1 MLADREV
8 DRTERQAHLA
18 VLQQLAQNNQGHGN
32 HDHPG
37 SKLKNFQNTNPPV
50 FSKTEE
56 PLDADDWLQTMEN
69 NLEVAGVEDDDKVLF
84 ATHYLAGPARAWWTS
99 ARALNAGQLMTWADF
114 KLKFS
119 KYHVPPGLIKKMRD
133 EFRELK
139 QGRLTVVEYRD
150 KFLTLSRYAPDETD
164 TTEKRKERFLNGL
177 HDEMQTVLVNI
188 PFADLEALVDSAIQ
202 MEGKLNQ
209 ANENRKRRMM
219 HQSHR
224 DVAPRYQNRSGGNPR
239 TGGHPHNNNN
249 FVHHNNNFNRAP
261 TRAPANPNT
270 NTAPRTGSNA
280 IPVAPKDKSTINCY
294 ECGVVGHYSKE
305 CPQRLAKMAANT
317 TGPAQQQRRV
327 ANNKKFA
334 PNNPNNRSGRLFHMS
349 AEEAQEAPDV
359 VLGLEVVLGM
369 DWMSKHHGLIDCAK
383 KAITM
388 TSSTGVLVEHISE
401 KLPRK
406 FTCNQSLT
414 KPTLDQ
420 IRVVCRYSDVFPDD
434 LPGMPPD
441 RDIEFII
448 ELIPGT
454 GPIAQRAYSMNPA
467 ELVELKKQLDDMLAK
482 GLIRPSASPWRS
494 PVLFVDKK
502 DGTIRLC
509 TDYRKLN
516 DVTIKNKYPLP
527 KIEDLFDQ
535 LTGATVFSKIDL
547 RTGYHQLKI
556 RASDIPK
563 TAFTTRYGLYEYNVM
578 SFGLTNAPAYFMNL
592 MNKIFMNFLD
602 KFVVVFIDDILI
614 YSKTEEEHEQH
625 LEMVLETLREHQLY
639 AKFSKCE
646 FWLREVGFLGHIL
659 SAGGIAVDP
668 SKIKTVAEWKAP
680 TTQTEVR
687 AFLGLAGYYRRF
699 VEGFSSIARPMTQ
712 LLKKDKKFEWTN
724 KCEESFQQLKSR
736 LTSAPILIMPDI
748 TKPFDVYCDA
758 SKIGLGCVLMQEGK
772 VISYLSRQLKQHEQ
786 NYPTHDLEL
795 AAVVLA
801 LKVWRHY
808 LMGNRCEIYSDHKS
822 LKYIFT
828 QKELN
833 MRQRRWLELIKDYD
847 MDIHYHPGPECH
859 DLRSEHE
866 DGEKLPEAW
875 ARFCSLIRAQPD
887 HDLEKNDL
895 LDIFYSGLT
904 IESRAYLDSCAGC
917 VFRKRTPDDAEEL
930 LAKIGRNHDDWSTPE
945 PTPTPIVKKRGMIKL
960 NDEDM
965 REAKKSLKEK
975 GIKPEDVKNLPPIE
989 DICETIPPSSTI
1001 EVHSLQHFTREDIPY
1016 SKSPAQCLDEFD
1028 NYIVKQENF
1037 NMRVENHLMENS
1049 RAISEL
1055 HGIVERTSNDVKIL
1069 VKHFQ
1074 MVQTQIDQ
1082 LTKVQNDLLG
1092 NNSKEKH
1099 AYEVTT
1105 RGGASTQDPL
1115 YPEGHPKRIEQDSQ
1129 LIKTSAP
1136 SKKKKKKHKNVV
1148 ESSEPVNDPNSISIS
1163 DAETESGNEHEE
1175 DNDKNDTPDKEEIEK
1190 EPEKHAKN
1198 KKYTKEDFIT
1208 KKHGNEREPWVQKQM
1223 PFPAKKLK
1231 SKEEEHYNK
1240 FCDWMKPLFL
1250 QIPLTDAIKLPPYS
1264 KYMKDIVT
1272 NKRKV
1277 PNEEISTML
1286 ANYSFNG
1293 KIPKK
1298 LGDPG
1303 IPTIPCSIK
1312 NNYVRTALCDLGAGV
1327 SVMPFSLY
1335 KRLDL
1340 DKLIPTDI
1348 SLQMADKSTA
1358 IPVGLC
1364 ENVPV
1369 QVTQHCL
1376 ILTDFVVLEMP
1387 EDDNMSIILGRPFL
1401 NTAGAVIDCNKG
1413 MVTFNVDDKEH
1424 TVYFPKRIDK
1434 VCGVNTIFNKGKMK
1448 KFKFGELFKKA
1459 TTSTG
1464 RPSRA
1469 STQIRRSYNEDVIAP
1484 SFAPE
1489 EDQGAPNASSFPCY
1503 EFLTNA
1509 GLLDDFFTLVNR
1521 AGLATYVG
1529 DERGQYYRL
1538 TKIFVE
1544 SFKFHNTEYEPTV
1557 AFKIYDIPVTMKL
1570 EEFCFALG
1578 IAPVGTARRIDDNPR
1593 DLLELYRGITGDDCR
1608 TIQRG
1613 KIRNIQLPAIKYF
1626 AYYIG
1631 TSILGRENTSNISS
1645 YHLAFLNVA
1654 LTGETP
1660 YHLGSLIARRLSSR
1674 GPIFGGTI
1682 ASRILTHLDIPL
1694 DSNDVPLTPRKLD
1707 IAAMK
1712 SHHFVT
1718 TNSTIDNIVYKMLFA
1733 DGNEKEIPLPQQG
1746 LFNID
1751 RQSWSLTKEA
1761 VEEHMKIQEF
1771 HQQHDSENAE
1781 PSYDYTVTYP
1791 DVSSS
1796 TYMEPGRS
1804 SSYYEDTTSWGPW
1817 E

>member
-1 MLADREV
+1 MLAEREV
-8 DRTERQAHLA
+8 DRTERQANLA

-219 HQSHR
+219 HQSGPSNTSKFR
-224 DVAPRYQNRSGGNPR
+224 PSGGFTPRNNRPPAQMSRPGYQNRSGGNPR
-239 TGGHPHNNNN
+239 TGGHHPNNNN

-280 IPVAPKDKSTINCY
+280 IPVTPKDKSTINCY

-420 IRVVCRYSDVFPDD
+420 IRVVCRYSDVFPDN

-625 LEMVLETLREHQLY
+625 LEMVLDTLREHQLY

-646 FWLREVGFLGHIL
+646 FWLKEVGFLGHIL

-801 LKVWRHY
+801 LKMEPYVQTETYDLENGGSLVFERDLYLVSEKLERPPPQFHGVRIHNTPAGEQQWMITADLKGSSEPPISERILFSFKAYSWVDGLAHALQEGLARVCGQNIAALRGSRFAHFARHDT
-808 LMGNRCEIYSDHKS
+808 MGEPMALSSHPV
-822 LKYIFT
+822 LKIHVQHLDFMLHET
-828 QKELN
+828 RKD
-833 MRQRRWLELIKDYD
+833 LELTRVHSHRAQMALAHHADAIRLLAKDRRSRLQRAKNVAT
-847 MDIHYHPGPECH
+847 ITR
-859 DLRSEHE
+859 LREKIRTLEVTVRTQQDQIQEMEE
-866 DGEKLPEAW
+866 DGEDIQGGDDFL
-875 ARFCSLIRAQPD
+875 SD
-887 HDLEKNDL
+887 DND
-895 LDIFYSGLT
+895 F
-904 IESRAYLDSCAGC
+904 
-917 VFRKRTPDDAEEL
+917 
-930 LAKIGRNHDDWSTPE
+930 
-945 PTPTPIVKKRGMIKL
+945 
-960 NDEDM
+960 ED
-965 REAKKSLKEK
+965 
-975 GIKPEDVKNLPPIE
+975 
-989 DICETIPPSSTI
+989 
-1001 EVHSLQHFTREDIPY
+1001 
-1016 SKSPAQCLDEFD
+1016 DEFTD
-1028 NYIVKQENF
+1028 
-1037 NMRVENHLMENS
+1037 
-1049 RAISEL
+1049 
-1055 HGIVERTSNDVKIL
+1055 
-1069 VKHFQ
+1069 
-1074 MVQTQIDQ
+1074 
-1082 LTKVQNDLLG
+1082 
-1092 NNSKEKH
+1092 
-1099 AYEVTT
+1099 
-1105 RGGASTQDPL
+1105 
-1115 YPEGHPKRIEQDSQ
+1115 
-1129 LIKTSAP
+1129 
-1136 SKKKKKKHKNVV
+1136 
-1148 ESSEPVNDPNSISIS
+1148 
-1163 DAETESGNEHEE
+1163 EE
-1175 DNDKNDTPDKEEIEK
+1175 D
-1190 EPEKHAKN
+1190 
-1198 KKYTKEDFIT
+1198 
-1208 KKHGNEREPWVQKQM
+1208 
-1223 PFPAKKLK
+1223 
-1231 SKEEEHYNK
+1231 
-1240 FCDWMKPLFL
+1240 
-1250 QIPLTDAIKLPPYS
+1250 
-1264 KYMKDIVT
+1264 
-1272 NKRKV
+1272 
-1277 PNEEISTML
+1277 
-1286 ANYSFNG
+1286 
-1293 KIPKK
+1293 
-1298 LGDPG
+1298 
-1303 IPTIPCSIK
+1303 
-1312 NNYVRTALCDLGAGV
+1312 
-1327 SVMPFSLY
+1327 
-1335 KRLDL
+1335 
-1340 DKLIPTDI
+1340 
-1348 SLQMADKSTA
+1348 
-1358 IPVGLC
+1358 
-1364 ENVPV
+1364 
-1369 QVTQHCL
+1369 
-1376 ILTDFVVLEMP
+1376 
-1387 EDDNMSIILGRPFL
+1387 
-1401 NTAGAVIDCNKG
+1401 
-1413 MVTFNVDDKEH
+1413 
-1424 TVYFPKRIDK
+1424 
-1434 VCGVNTIFNKGKMK
+1434 
-1448 KFKFGELFKKA
+1448 
-1459 TTSTG
+1459 
-1464 RPSRA
+1464 
-1469 STQIRRSYNEDVIAP
+1469 
-1484 SFAPE
+1484 
-1489 EDQGAPNASSFPCY
+1489 Y
-1503 EFLTNA
+1503 EFLEA
-1509 GLLDDFFTLVNR
+1509 AEDGIIPIDV
-1521 AGLATYVG
+1521 
-1529 DERGQYYRL
+1529 DED
-1538 TKIFVE
+1538 
-1544 SFKFHNTEYEPTV
+1544 N
-1557 AFKIYDIPVTMKL
+1557 
-1570 EEFCFALG
+1570 EE
-1578 IAPVGTARRIDDNPR
+1578 
-1593 DLLELYRGITGDDCR
+1593 
-1608 TIQRG
+1608 
-1613 KIRNIQLPAIKYF
+1613 
-1626 AYYIG
+1626 
-1631 TSILGRENTSNISS
+1631 
-1645 YHLAFLNVA
+1645 
-1654 LTGETP
+1654 
-1660 YHLGSLIARRLSSR
+1660 
-1674 GPIFGGTI
+1674 
-1682 ASRILTHLDIPL
+1682 
-1694 DSNDVPLTPRKLD
+1694 
-1707 IAAMK
+1707 
-1712 SHHFVT
+1712 
-1718 TNSTIDNIVYKMLFA
+1718 
-1733 DGNEKEIPLPQQG
+1733 
-1746 LFNID
+1746 
-1751 RQSWSLTKEA
+1751 
-1761 VEEHMKIQEF
+1761 
-1771 HQQHDSENAE
+1771 
-1781 PSYDYTVTYP
+1781 
-1791 DVSSS
+1791 
-1796 TYMEPGRS
+1796 
-1804 SSYYEDTTSWGPW
+1804 
-1817 E
+1817 